1 MSARTHTSGRA
12 PLAVRESFESKIE
25 DFTELRDFQGYEKP
39 MDLKLKPENVTQQEF
54 YDMSRKQQNLKMYKV
69 PDIFAIAGPGPC
81 PVQVQSESVRE
92 SLRISE
98 NDKDLDQGIAL

>member
-1 MSARTHTSGRA
+1 MTGPVQSMSQDHDRMSAHARMSARTSGRA

-54 YDMSRKQQNLKMYKV
+54 YYMSRKQQNLKMYKV
-69 PDIFAIAGPGPC
+69 PDMFY
-81 PVQVQSESVRE
+81 
-92 SLRISE
+92 
-98 NDKDLDQGIAL
+98 